1 MSKTEKYL
9 PFILSFSLPWLN
21 VIDQLPGEH
30 LDWTAIIP
38 RYLLISSFLFSLWHF
53 NRYLVPLLDQLT
65 LRFLGPRL
73 AIVLL
78 NGGYILIFLGV
89 DTFLLPDF
97 ISLHKQMHPWLIA
110 FRLAIAALMFGMF
123 QQSLRAVKQKEALK
137 IQNLSLQ
144 AENLKAQL
152 ETMKQQINPHFLFN
166 SLNTLL
172 DFIEEDQKKAESF
185 VRSFSNLYRIVLQSS
200 KRDFVSLKD
209 ELDFMKNYW
218 CLMKMRFN
226 DALELRIDISKDI
239 ESYLIPPLSLQFLI
253 ENAVKHNLAT
263 QDKVLRIEIT
273 EFQNSLVVQNRIIP
287 KPYKE
292 FGEGVGLKNL
302 QKRFSLLHRPIH
314 YGVEGDL
321 FKVTLPLKSI

>member
-1 MSKTEKYL
+1 MTKTEKYL
-9 PFILSFSLPWLN
+9 PFILSLSLPWLN
-21 VIDQLPGEH
+21 VIGQLPGEH

-53 NRYLVPLLDQLT
+53 NRYLVPLLDQLK
-65 LRFLGPRL
+65 LSFLGPKL

-78 NGGYILIFLGV
+78 NGGYILIFIGL

-97 ISLHKQMHPWLIA
+97 ISLHKQMYPWLIA
-110 FRLAIAALMFGMF
+110 FRLAIAALMFVMF
-123 QQSLRAVKQKEALK
+123 QQSLRAITQKEALK

-185 VRSFSNLYRIVLQSS
+185 VRSFSNLYRTVLQSS

-209 ELDFMKNYW
+209 ELDFMDNYW
-218 CLMKMRFN
+218 YLMKMRFN

-239 ESYLIPPLSLQFLI
+239 ESYLIPPLSIQFLI

-273 EFQNSLVVQNRIIP
+273 EFQNSLVIQNRITP

-292 FGEGVGLKNL
+292 PGEGVGLKNL

-314 YGVEGDL
+314 YGIEGDL